1 MAVSG
6 RLCAILGV
14 NCILEVFVDFSSK
27 RELFKRSDRHAN
39 GSVGGIPSSDIEK
52 KVGEE
57 KNKGCFFVVA
67 FWKFSTRSYKGKVT
81 TLKCVSIDFKFSFMI
96 FLLRRRLSMFSW
108 CAEIS
113 VRSSD
118 F

>member
-57 KNKGCFFVVA
+57 KNKGCFFLLH
-67 FWKFSTRSYKGKVT
+67 FGNFRQGVT
-81 TLKCVSIDFKFSFMI
+81 KEKLQ
-96 FLLRRRLSMFSW
+96 L
-108 CAEIS
+108 
-113 VRSSD
+113 
-118 F
+118 